1 MKKLIETIKNIFKIE
16 ELRKR
21 ILFTLALI
29 LVYRFGSFVVIPG
42 INPESLSA
50 LQQQVE
56 GNGLMGL
63 LNIFSGGAFS
73 NASIFA
79 LGIMPYISAS
89 IVIQLMGIVVPYFQK
104 LQKEGESGRRKINQW
119 TRYLTIIVLLLQG
132 PAYLANL
139 HAQLPDAAF
148 VLGRG
153 SVLFTIGATIV
164 LIAGT
169 MFVMWLGEKITD
181 KGIGN
186 GVSLIIMVGIIARLP
201 HALMAELNTRFTEAT
216 GGLVML
222 VVELVLLFLVFCAV
236 IALVQATRKI
246 PVQYAKRIVGN
257 KQYGGVRQYIPLKIN
272 AAGVMPII
280 FAQALMFIPMFFTR
294 FEATRGFA
302 AAFADYTG
310 FWYNLVFAL
319 LVIAFTYF
327 YTAITVNPNMMAEDM
342 KRNGGFI
349 PGVKPGKVLVLGGGV
364 VGHNAALM
372 AAGLGAD
379 VTIADISLPRLRYL
393 SETMPKNVKTLFS
406 STHTIEQELPT
417 TDLVIGAV
425 LIPGAKAPHLITRD
439 MLKLLKPGSV
449 LVDVA
454 IDQGGCF
461 ETSHPTTHANP
472 VYEIDDILHYCVAN
486 IPGAVP
492 QTSTLAL
499 TNATL
504 PYVIKLAD
512 RGWEKACEED
522 PGLELGLNIVEGKI
536 VYPAVAEAF
545 PSLKA

>member
-1 MKKLIETIKNIFKIE
+1 M
-16 ELRKR
+16 
-21 ILFTLALI
+21 
-29 LVYRFGSFVVIPG
+29 
-42 INPESLSA
+42 
-50 LQQQVE
+50 
-56 GNGLMGL
+56 
-63 LNIFSGGAFS
+63 
-73 NASIFA
+73 
-79 LGIMPYISAS
+79 
-89 IVIQLMGIVVPYFQK
+89 
-104 LQKEGESGRRKINQW
+104 
-119 TRYLTIIVLLLQG
+119 
-132 PAYLANL
+132 
-139 HAQLPDAAF
+139 
-148 VLGRG
+148 
-153 SVLFTIGATIV
+153 
-164 LIAGT
+164 
-169 MFVMWLGEKITD
+169 
-181 KGIGN
+181 
-186 GVSLIIMVGIIARLP
+186 
-201 HALMAELNTRFTEAT
+201 
-216 GGLVML
+216 
-222 VVELVLLFLVFCAV
+222 
-236 IALVQATRKI
+236 
-246 PVQYAKRIVGN
+246 
-257 KQYGGVRQYIPLKIN
+257 
-272 AAGVMPII
+272 
-280 FAQALMFIPMFFTR
+280 
-294 FEATRGFA
+294 
-302 AAFADYTG
+302 
-310 FWYNLVFAL
+310 
-319 LVIAFTYF
+319 
-327 YTAITVNPNMMAEDM
+327 
-342 KRNGGFI
+342 